1 MEVVV
6 KPEELPVVKLEVA
19 GELLRV
25 PKNPAEV
32 EARPGALNLCAQ
44 AHF

>member
-1 MEVVV
+1 M
-6 KPEELPVVKLEVA
+6 VKLEVA
-19 GELLRV
+19 GEVLRV